1 MRDVVVVGGGHNG
14 LVAAAYL
21 AAGGLDVEVL
31 EANEDAG
38 GCIWT
43 EALDSGYRLERGAVD
58 LTMIDEVVADL
69 HLADHGLRLLDR
81 EIFVGAGFGDGA
93 RFLFHSDLEAT
104 IDGWAGIGRA
114 DREAYRSFADLAVRA
129 TAAFD
134 ALPGVPGF
142 GDIIK
147 LAESLSVGV
156 DLARLLVS
164 SAESVIGR
172 RIHDHRLASAIAMY
186 GAHGQLPPWLPG
198 TGLFALMLPGSHG
211 SRSHRPS
218 GGTGAFIDA
227 IISSFAASGGI
238 LRTNA
243 RVAHIDQAA
252 EGAVVRLE
260 DGDSVAARRVMS
272 SLDVRR
278 TAHLLAEPPPA
289 MRSAAEAVQSGAL
302 NIGELKIDLALST
315 PATVF
320 GGAADAALWLL
331 QERPDSLHA
340 SFGEIVAGRMPTS
353 PAMMWAAPSVLD
365 PTAAPDG
372 AGTVWL
378 SAFVPVQLRDRS
390 WDAAAEEQAADDV
403 FDGFARITGIDLR
416 PITVDRRVLGPTG
429 WERRIGAPGGNPN
442 HLDLTLDQLFGWRP
456 PGTLGYRTELRW
468 LYLTGAGT
476 FPGGGVSGLPGRN
489 AAQALLVD
497 LGSRP
502 RRVSRWRREA
512 TGLLDAFGLY
522 RSMRRSA

>member
-1 MRDVVVVGGGHNG
+1 MRDVAIVGGGHNG
-14 LVAAAYL
+14 LVCAAYL

-31 EANEDAG
+31 EANDGAG

-43 EALDSGYRLERGAVD
+43 ETLDSGYRLERGAVD
-58 LTMIDEVVADL
+58 LTMIDDVVADL
-69 HLADHGLRLLDR
+69 RLTDHGLHLLDR
-81 EIFVGAGFGDGA
+81 EILVGAGFGDGA
-93 RFLFHSDLEAT
+93 RLLFHSDLEAT
-104 IDGWAGIGRA
+104 IDGWAGIGQS
-114 DREAYRSFADLAVRA
+114 DREAYRSFADLAGRA
-129 TAAFD
+129 TDAFD
-134 ALPGVPGF
+134 ALPGVPSF
-142 GDIIK
+142 GEVIR
-147 LAESLSVGV
+147 LAESLSIGV

-172 RIHDHRLASAIAMY
+172 RIHDQRLASAIAMY

-211 SRSHRPS
+211 SRSHRPR
-218 GGTGAFIDA
+218 GGAGAFIDA
-227 IISSFAASGGI
+227 VVSSLEASGGT

-243 RVAHIDQAA
+243 RVLRINPAV
-252 EGAVVRLE
+252 EGAVIQLE
-260 DGDSVAARRVMS
+260 GGESVAARRVMS
-272 SLDVRR
+272 SLDIRR

-289 MRSAAEAVQSGAL
+289 IRLAAKAVQSGAL

-315 PATVF
+315 PATVV
-320 GGAADAALWLL
+320 GGDADAALWLL
-331 QERPDSLHA
+331 QERPDSLRT
-340 SFGEIVAGRMPTS
+340 SFGDIVAGRMPAS

-372 AGTVWL
+372 GGTVWL
-378 SAFVPVQLRDRS
+378 SAFVPARLRDRS

-403 FDGFARITGIDLR
+403 LEGFARISGIDLR
-416 PITVDRRVLGPTG
+416 PITVDRRVLGPAG

-456 PGTLGYRTELRW
+456 PGARGYRTELPW

-489 AAQALLVD
+489 AAQALLAD

-502 RRVSRWRREA
+502 HRMGRWRREIK
-512 TGLLDAFGLY
+512 GLWNAFGLY
-522 RSMRRSA
+522 RSMRRRA